1 MQKKYSIILIILLVM
16 TGVLLWKAKWM
27 LLVFVKLAYI
37 TSYPYQTVLHLIG
50 LTLIILIT
58 ALSTLMINQKSY
70 SLQILMRLVKIYN
83 KSLYVDLAR
92 KYVGWQVSESI
103 KMLMTFLLLAAGTL
117 FAMLYTMQ
125 NLFH

>member
-37 TSYPYQTVLHLIG
+37 TSYPYQTALHLIG

-58 ALSTLMINQKSY
+58 VLSILMINQKSY
-70 SLQILMRLVKIYN
+70 SLQILMKLVKTYN
-83 KSLYVDLAR
+83 KSLYVGLAR

-103 KMLMTFLLLAAGTL
+103 KMLMTFLLLVAGTL